1 MGPCC
6 APSAGDRSVA
16 AAGPVRWSVNTGDLE
31 PAAGDVVAMVRLSGG
46 RFLMGSEDADV
57 NPCDGEGPLREVSL
71 SPYWIGRC
79 AVTNAEFAQFVN
91 STGYRTGAERFGW
104 SFVFASFL
112 PPALRRGALRP
123 DATPWW
129 CRVSGAY

>member
-1 MGPCC
+1 
-6 APSAGDRSVA
+6 
-16 AAGPVRWSVNTGDLE
+16 
-31 PAAGDVVAMVRLSGG
+31 MVRLSGG

-91 STGYRTGAERFGW
+91 STGYRTGAERLT
-104 SFVFASFL
+104 AS
-112 PPALRRGALRP
+112 RGVVGFRGRSSVPYVPLVMA
-123 DATPWW
+123 A
-129 CRVSGAY
+129 VG